1 MSKKRKEKIQE
12 IDIDELTDQELLE
25 AIRQHMMKFN
35 RTLAPIE
42 DPDKLLSAFLR
53 YAMTLSYDVMHDEGS
68 RASSLIGTTWREVIE
83 VAGQKDSLID
93 EKVKIIFND
102 TDTKDFNGK
111 LH

>member
-1 MSKKRKEKIQE
+1 MIKKRTKPTNT

-25 AIRQHMMKFN
+25 AVRKHMMKFN

-68 RASSLIGTTWREVIE
+68 RASSLIGTTWREVLE
-83 VAGQKDSLID
+83 AAGQKDSLID

-102 TDTKDFNGK
+102 PDIKDFNGK

>member
-1 MSKKRKEKIQE
+1 MSKKRKEIIQE

-25 AIRQHMMKFN
+25 AVRRHMMKFN

-42 DPDKLLSAFLR
+42 NPDKLLSAFLR

-83 VAGQKDSLID
+83 AAGQKDSLID

-102 TDTKDFNGK
+102 PDIKDFNGE

>member
-1 MSKKRKEKIQE
+1 MIKKRTKPKNT

-25 AIRQHMMKFN
+25 AVRQHMMKFN

-83 VAGQKDSLID
+83 AAGQKDSLID
-93 EKVKIIFND
+93 EKVKIILND
-102 TDTKDFNGK
+102 PDVKDFDEK

>member
-25 AIRQHMMKFN
+25 AVRKHMMKFN

-83 VAGQKDSLID
+83 AAGQKDSLID

-102 TDTKDFNGK
+102 PNIKDFNGK

>member
-1 MSKKRKEKIQE
+1 MIKKRTKPTNT

-25 AIRQHMMKFN
+25 AVRRHMMKFN

-83 VAGQKDSLID
+83 AAGQKDSLID

-102 TDTKDFNGK
+102 SNIKDFNGK

>member
-1 MSKKRKEKIQE
+1 MSKKRKEIIQE

-25 AIRQHMMKFN
+25 AVRRHMMKFN

-83 VAGQKDSLID
+83 AAGQKDSLID

-102 TDTKDFNGK
+102 SDIKDFNGK

>member
-1 MSKKRKEKIQE
+1 MIKKRTKPTKK
-12 IDIDELTDQELLE
+12 IDINELSDQELLE

-53 YAMTLSYDVMHDEGS
+53 YAMTLSYDVTHDESS
-68 RASSLIGTTWREVIE
+68 RASALIGTTWQEVIE
-83 VAGQKDSLID
+83 AAGQKDSLID
-93 EKVKIIFND
+93 EKVKIILNG
-102 TDTKDFNGK
+102 TDVEDFYEK

>member
-1 MSKKRKEKIQE
+1 MSKKRKEIIQE

-25 AIRQHMMKFN
+25 AVRQHMMNFN

-83 VAGQKDSLID
+83 AAGQKDSLID

-102 TDTKDFNGK
+102 PDIKDFNGK

>member
-1 MSKKRKEKIQE
+1 MSKKRKEIFQE

-25 AIRQHMMKFN
+25 AVRQHMMKFN

-83 VAGQKDSLID
+83 AAGQKDSLID
-93 EKVKIIFND
+93 EKVKIILND
-102 TDTKDFNGK
+102 PDVKDFDEK

>member
-1 MSKKRKEKIQE
+1 MIKKRTKPTNT

-25 AIRQHMMKFN
+25 AVRQHMMTFN

-42 DPDKLLSAFLR
+42 DPEKLLSAFLR

-83 VAGQKDSLID
+83 AAGQKDSLVD

-102 TDTKDFNGK
+102 PDIKDFNGK

>member
-1 MSKKRKEKIQE
+1 MSKKRKEIIQE

-25 AIRQHMMKFN
+25 AVRRHMMKFN

-83 VAGQKDSLID
+83 AAGQKDSLID

-102 TDTKDFNGK
+102 PGIKDFNGK

>member
-1 MSKKRKEKIQE
+1 MSKKRKEIIQE

-25 AIRQHMMKFN
+25 AVRRHMMKFN

-53 YAMTLSYDVMHDEGS
+53 YAMTLSYDVMHDEGF

-83 VAGQKDSLID
+83 AAGQKDSLID
-93 EKVKIIFND
+93 EKVKIILND
-102 TDTKDFNGK
+102 PDVKDFDEK

>member
-1 MSKKRKEKIQE
+1 MIKKRTKPKNT

-25 AIRQHMMKFN
+25 TVRQHMMKFN

-53 YAMTLSYDVMHDEGS
+53 YAMTLSYDVMHDEGY

-83 VAGQKDSLID
+83 AAGQKDSFID

-102 TDTKDFNGK
+102 PDIKDFNGK